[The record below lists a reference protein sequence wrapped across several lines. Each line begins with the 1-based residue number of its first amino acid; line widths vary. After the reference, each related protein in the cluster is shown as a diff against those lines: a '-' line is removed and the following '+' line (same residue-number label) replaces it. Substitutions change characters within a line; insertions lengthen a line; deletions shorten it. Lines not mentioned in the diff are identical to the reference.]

1 MKNKNENNFI
11 LGVFTLGMLIGG
23 IFTIIVAKLMLE

>member
-1 MKNKNENNFI
+1 MKQENENNFI
-11 LGVFTLGMLIGG
+11 LGVFTLGVLIGG

>member
-1 MKNKNENNFI
+1 MENKNENNFI

>member
-23 IFTIIVAKLMLE
+23 IFTIIVAKLILK

>member
-1 MKNKNENNFI
+1 MENKNENNFI

-23 IFTIIVAKLMLE
+23 IFTIIVAKLILK